1 MKEILKQ
8 NISFLVVTLED
19 TVMVV
24 NKKLPFRWANKHY
37 LPCVYEFLT
46 SNKKVYIKSFKLCFS
61 LFFFVLPLTIYCT

>member
-1 MKEILKQ
+1 MKEILKE

-37 LPCVYEFLT
+37 LPCVYEFLI
-46 SNKKVYIKSFKLCFS
+46 SNKKVYLKVLNCAFLYFS
-61 LFFFVLPLTIYCT
+61 LYCH